1 MAGCIQP
8 WKMEIYHLSEIKPS
22 SCVVSLDITSCDFF
36 QQLNWLKY
44 LLQTFIT
51 PNLQSEVS
59 TSATWPLNQTLFSPD
74 VEHLSFLIK
83 RTGVSTVEKH
93 TLLKVTCSGME
104 NWNFA
109 LSSS

>member
-1 MAGCIQP
+1 MISFSSPTGLN
-8 WKMEIYHLSEIKPS
+8 IYFKIS
-22 SCVVSLDITSCDFF
+22 V
-36 QQLNWLKY
+36 
-44 LLQTFIT
+44 T

-83 RTGVSTVEKH
+83 RTGVEAVEKH
-93 TLLKVTCSGME
+93 TLLKVACSGME

-109 LSSS
+109 LSASS